1 MTRNTTR
8 QSPRQS
14 TATDESGKSIAQ
26 FIEAIRTLPEDMPH
40 GNPRVWYRTQKEHWL
55 GWLEGYDGPGAY
67 GRTQANRD
75 AKFAYNHIVEPKMLL
90 WLVDAAGVPGDVN
103 AGDTRAA
110 TELRRQER
118 LNRQGAALAHGE
130 ASAQD
135 VPGGGAGRGGGL

>member
-1 MTRNTTR
+1 MARNPTR

-90 WLVDAAGVPGDVN
+90 WLVDAAGVPSELVQD
-103 AGDTRAA
+103 ARRAA
-110 TELRRQER
+110 DR
-118 LNRQGAALAHGE
+118 GATLMQQAVAVRKCMPWSQLVKALWPNP
-130 ASAQD
+130 
-135 VPGGGAGRGGGL
+135 VIW